1 MSYLG
6 MGLYLVVSDWLMF
19 EGVLAE
25 LLSILCGFQVLT
37 LGQEVKVKK

>member
-1 MSYLG
+1 MGRYL
-6 MGLYLVVSDWLMF
+6 LESDRLMF

-37 LGQEVKVKK
+37 LGKEAKVKK